1 MKLPQDIT
9 VYRGTD
15 SRPFEQL
22 LEIDQLTGEYNW
34 HTLIG
39 KTFKEYAFLSTSVEQ
54 RAAFNHLNV
63 SWEINLPKGTTGG
76 MLNQVSNYPI
86 EAEFLLNAGQ
96 EFLISDTKVDSFG
109 NVKVI
114 MDLILNSK

>member
-1 MKLPQDIT
+1 
-9 VYRGTD
+9 
-15 SRPFEQL
+15 
-22 LEIDQLTGEYNW
+22 
-34 HTLIG
+34 
-39 KTFKEYAFLSTSVEQ
+39 
-54 RAAFNHLNV
+54 
-63 SWEINLPKGTTGG
+63 

-114 MDLILNSK
+114 MDLISNSK